1 MKILVDTSV
10 WIDFFNGT
18 SSPFRSCLR
27 NLLEK
32 EEEVCISD
40 FILTEILQGLK
51 SDEDF
56 ALAKSHLLD
65 FPILKLSSPDSY
77 IKAADLYRSCRK
89 QGLPVRKTVDCL
101 IAQTAVE
108 HQASLLHNDRDF
120 EHIASV
126 STLNIFVLDK

>member
-1 MKILVDTSV
+1 MKILVDSSV

-51 SDEDF
+51 SDKDF

-65 FPILKLSSPDSY
+65 FPILRVSSPDSY

-89 QGLPVRKTVDCL
+89 QGLTVRKTVVCL
-101 IAQTAVE
+101 IAQTALE

-126 STLNIFVLDK
+126 STLNIFFLDK